1 MKQKKMK
8 KIAIPD
14 GLPAQIAKTCIES
27 AKNCGM
33 DKNEIDDLLKD
44 LKKRP
49 HAYLKDPNFRE
60 LAEEMIESSSHN
72 LEKKKVKEVK
82 SEGIMAPWK
91 QWGEN
96 LEHDAIEQM
105 QNACSLPVSI
115 VGALMPDAH
124 SGYGL
129 PIGGVLAVKNAI
141 IPFGVGMDIACR
153 MKLSILDIEIFEIE
167 KNHDRLIKAIDSETR
182 FGVGSSFK
190 RRRQHWIMDEDW
202 NFTALTKRLKDKAWE
217 QLGTS
222 GSGNHFV
229 EFGVLHIK
237 GGELGLPAGEYAAFL
252 SHSGSRG
259 SGAEIATY
267 YSKLASQRH
276 PELPRHLS
284 KLAWLDLD
292 SADGQAYWKSMELMG
307 KYAAA
312 NHELIHKYVTE
323 HLGARIIGG
332 VENHHNFA
340 WKERFG
346 NEDLIIHRKG
356 ATPAD
361 KGTLGMIPG
370 SMAASGYVVVGKGNP
385 ESLNSAAH
393 GAGRLMSRTEAKKRY
408 KWNDALRVLNS
419 KGIRVLSA
427 GIDEVPM
434 AYKDIDIVMAAQ
446 EDLVSIVARFD
457 PKLVK
462 MD

>member
-1 MKQKKMK
+1 MKSR
-8 KIAIPD
+8 IPG
-14 GLPAQIAKTCIES
+14 GLPLKTAKICVES

-33 DKNEIDDLLKD
+33 DSDEIDDLLKD

-49 HAYLKDPNFRE
+49 RLYLGDPNFGE
-60 LAEEMIESSSHN
+60 LAQAVIETSSPPD
-72 LEKKKVKEVK
+72 EVIRKKH
-82 SEGIMAPWK
+82 GDQMAPWK
-91 QWGEN
+91 QWGKN
-96 LEHDAIEQM
+96 IEHEAIEQM
-105 QNACSLPVSI
+105 KNACSLPVSV

-153 MKLSILDIEIFEIE
+153 MKLSIIDIPPDTIK
-167 KNHDRLIKAIDSETR
+167 KNQDRFIKAIDAETR

-190 RRRQHWIMDEDW
+190 KRRQHNIMDENW
-202 NFTALTKRLKDKAWE
+202 NFTSLTRKLKDKAWN

-229 EFGVLHIK
+229 EFGILHVK
-237 GGELGLPAGEYAAFL
+237 NGDLGLPEGEYTAFL

-259 SGAEIATY
+259 SGGDIATY

-307 KYAAA
+307 RYSSA
-312 NHELIHKYVTE
+312 NHELIHRYVTE
-323 HLGARIIGG
+323 HLGAHIIGG

-340 WKERFG
+340 WKEKYE
-346 NEDLIIHRKG
+346 NEELIIHRKG
-356 ATPAD
+356 ATPAG
-361 KGTLGMIPG
+361 KGILGMIPG
-370 SMAASGYVVVGKGNP
+370 SMADSGYVVAGKGNP

-408 KWNDALRVLNS
+408 KWSDALRILDS

-427 GIDEVPM
+427 GLDEVPM
-434 AYKDIDIVMAAQ
+434 AYKDIEVVMQAQ

-457 PKLVK
+457 PKLVR
-462 MD
+462 ME

>member
-1 MKQKKMK
+1 MKPKKMMK
-8 KIAIPD
+8 LGIPQ
-14 GLPAQIAKTCIES
+14 GLPLQIAKTCIES

-33 DKNEIDDLLKD
+33 DSDEIDDLLKD

-49 HAYLKDPNFRE
+49 HAYLKDPNFQE
-60 LAEEMIESSSHN
+60 LAKAIIEAKHPE
-72 LEKKKVKEVK
+72 LEIKPRKHGEN
-82 SEGIMAPWK
+82 MAPWK
-91 QWGEN
+91 QWGDN
-96 LEHDAIEQM
+96 IEHEAIEQM
-105 QNACSLPVSI
+105 RNACSLPVSV

-153 MKLSILDIEIFEIE
+153 MKLSILDIHPEELE
-167 KNHDRLIKAIDSETR
+167 NNQDRFIKAIDSETR
-182 FGVGSSFK
+182 FGVGSSFRK
-190 RRRQHWIMDEDW
+190 RRQHDVMDEDW
-202 NFTALTKRLKDKAWE
+202 NFSSLTKRLKDKAWE

-229 EFGVLHIK
+229 EFGILHLRT
-237 GGELGLPAGEYAAFL
+237 GEMGLAPGEYLAFL

-284 KLAWLDLD
+284 KLAWFDLD

-312 NHELIHKYVTE
+312 NHELIHRYVSE
-323 HLGARIIGG
+323 HLGVRIIGG

-356 ATPAD
+356 ATPA
-361 KGTLGMIPG
+361 GEGILGMIPG
-370 SMAASGYVVVGKGNP
+370 SMAAPGYVVVGRGNP

-408 KWNDALRVLNS
+408 KWSDALRVLDS

>member
-1 MKQKKMK
+1 MKPRKMIK
-8 KIAIPD
+8 SGIPG
-14 GLPAQIAKTCIES
+14 GLPLQTAKICIES

-33 DKNEIDDLLKD
+33 DSDEIDDLLRD

-49 HAYLKDPNFRE
+49 ESYLEDPNFGE
-60 LAEEMIESSSHN
+60 LAHAIIETSSPPD
-72 LEKKKVKEVK
+72 EVIRRK
-82 SEGIMAPWK
+82 HGDQMAPWK
-91 QWGEN
+91 QWGN
-96 LEHDAIEQM
+96 NIEHEAIEQM
-105 QNACSLPVSI
+105 KNACSLPVSV

-153 MKLSILDIEIFEIE
+153 MKLSVIDMPPDEIG
-167 KNHDRLIKAIDSETR
+167 KRQDRFIKAIDAETR

-190 RRRQHWIMDEDW
+190 KRRQHNIMDEDW
-202 NFTALTKRLKDKAWE
+202 NFTSLTRKLKDKAWN

-229 EFGVLHIK
+229 EFGILHVK
-237 GGELGLPAGEYAAFL
+237 NRDLGLPEGEYTAFL

-259 SGAEIATY
+259 SGGDIAKY

-276 PELPRHLS
+276 PELPGHLS
-284 KLAWLDLD
+284 RLAWLDLD

-307 KYAAA
+307 RYSSA
-312 NHELIHKYVTE
+312 NHELIHRYVTE
-323 HLGARIIGG
+323 HLGAHIIGG

-340 WKERFG
+340 WKEKYQ
-346 NEDLIIHRKG
+346 NKELIIHRKG
-356 ATPAD
+356 ATPAG
-361 KGTLGMIPG
+361 KGILGMIPG
-370 SMAASGYVVVGKGNP
+370 SMADSGYVVAGKGNP

-408 KWNDALRVLNS
+408 KWSDALKILDS

-427 GIDEVPM
+427 GLDEVPM
-434 AYKDIDIVMAAQ
+434 AYKDIEVVMQAQ

-457 PKLVK
+457 PKLVR
-462 MD
+462 ME

>member
-1 MKQKKMK
+1 MKPKKMMK
-8 KIAIPD
+8 LGIPE
-14 GLPAQIAKTCIES
+14 GLPLQKARTCIES

-33 DKNEIDDLLKD
+33 DSDEIGDLLKD

-49 HAYLKDPNFRE
+49 HAYLKDPNFGE
-60 LAEEMIESSSHN
+60 LAAAIIETSSS
-72 LEKKKVKEVK
+72 EPEISRRKAGEQA
-82 SEGIMAPWK
+82 APWK
-91 QWGEN
+91 QWGDN
-96 LEHDAIEQM
+96 IEHEAIEQM
-105 QNACSLPVSI
+105 KNACSLPISV

-129 PIGGVLAVKNAI
+129 PIGGVLAVRNAI

-153 MKLSILDIEIFEIE
+153 MKLSILDIPPSELESKQNRFI
-167 KNHDRLIKAIDSETR
+167 RAIDAETR

-190 RRRQHWIMDEDW
+190 KQRHHNVMDEDW
-202 NFTALTKRLKDKAWE
+202 NFTSLTKKLKDKAWN

-229 EFGVLHIK
+229 EFGILHIR
-237 GGELGLPAGEYAAFL
+237 GSELGLPEGEYTALL

-259 SGAEIATY
+259 AGGDIATF

-284 KLAWLDLD
+284 KLAWFDLD

-307 KYAAA
+307 RYSSA
-312 NHELIHKYVTE
+312 NHELIHRYVTE
-323 HLGARIIGG
+323 HLGALIIGG

-340 WKERFG
+340 WKEKYG
-346 NEDLIIHRKG
+346 DEELIIHRKG
-356 ATPAD
+356 ATPAGRD
-361 KGTLGMIPG
+361 ILGMIPG
-370 SMAASGYVVVGKGNP
+370 SMADSGYVVTGKGNP

-408 KWNDALRVLNS
+408 KWSDALRILDS
-419 KGIRVLSA
+419 RGIRVLSA
-427 GIDEVPM
+427 GLDEVPM
-434 AYKDIDIVMAAQ
+434 AYKDIDLVMAAQ
-446 EDLVSIVARFD
+446 DDLVSVVARFD

-462 MD
+462 ME

>member
-1 MKQKKMK
+1 MKPKKMMK
-8 KIAIPD
+8 LGIPE
-14 GLPAQIAKTCIES
+14 GLPLRIAKTCIES

-33 DKNEIDDLLKD
+33 ASGEIDDLLKD
-44 LKKRP
+44 LRKRP
-49 HAYLKDPNFRE
+49 RPYLKDPNFKE
-60 LAEEMIESSSHN
+60 LAKAIIDTNHPDPEIKPRKHGEN
-72 LEKKKVKEVK
+72 
-82 SEGIMAPWK
+82 MAPWK

-105 QNACSLPVSI
+105 RNACSLPVSV

-129 PIGGVLAVKNAI
+129 PIGGVLAVKNAV

-153 MKLSILDIEIFEIE
+153 MKLSILDLPIEEL
-167 KNHDRLIKAIDSETR
+167 KNNQDRFIKAIDSETR
-182 FGVGSSFK
+182 FGVGASFRK
-190 RRRQHWIMDEDW
+190 RRQHDVMDEDW
-202 NFTALTKRLKDKAWE
+202 NFSQLTKRLKDKAWE

-229 EFGVLHIK
+229 EFGILHLK
-237 GGELGLPAGEYAAFL
+237 SGEMGLSPGEYLAFL

-259 SGAEIATY
+259 TGAEIATY

-292 SADGQAYWKSMELMG
+292 SADGQTYWKSMELMG

-312 NHELIHKYVTE
+312 NHELIHGYVAE
-323 HLGARIIGG
+323 HLGVRIMGG

-356 ATPAD
+356 ATPA
-361 KGTLGMIPG
+361 GEGILGMIPG
-370 SMAASGYVVVGKGNP
+370 SMADPGYVIVGRGNP
-385 ESLNSAAH
+385 ESLNSASH

-408 KWNDALRVLNS
+408 KWSDALKILDS

-434 AYKDIDIVMAAQ
+434 AYKDIDMVMAAQ